1 MPKKKKKII
10 HKAKNKTKTKNKKKK
25 KKKKKKK
32 IARPAKQ
39 TRVKPSPRK
48 KKPVRRQNRT
58 GGVLAVEITEID
70 VIGGGVDDSVEET
83 ESPVLDPLDE
93 HFPPDY
99 GGSE

>member
-1 MPKKKKKII
+1 MPKKKKKSIRQT
-10 HKAKNKTKTKNKKKK
+10 KKKTKNKT
-25 KKKKKKK
+25 KKK

-70 VIGGGVDDSVEET
+70 VIRGGVDDSVEET
-83 ESPVLDPLDE
+83 ESPVLDALDE